1 MDFLTPMQKSDK
13 EFVGQYIC
21 SGAHGIVVT
30 EKRTLTRSLKS
41 SHICAR
47 VLIINWFFYTHM
59 VSRWRRKLREAS
71 EQAAIN
77 SNVWRSQ
84 KKKNSTV
91 WRGGIM
97 VITFGSI
104 VLSSILLN
112 LILYKLATQQ
122 EYAVMRNLP
131 SDLGED
137 RADQDLQRV
146 WSSLYYICSQLG
158 QRKHGGWPNGPN
170 ARSLEFHGNFYRPGL
185 LDRPASER
193 SHMSLNGFLR
203 RNEKLRLRVVHS
215 CLAMLVF
222 VR

>member
-84 KKKNSTV
+84 KKKKKLNRLTRRHNGHNFWKHSIIFHSIEPYSIQTSHSAGV
-91 WRGGIM
+91 CCHEKSAEWLGRG
-97 VITFGSI
+97 
-104 VLSSILLN
+104 SS
-112 LILYKLATQQ
+112 
-122 EYAVMRNLP
+122 
-131 SDLGED
+131 
-137 RADQDLQRV
+137 
-146 WSSLYYICSQLG
+146 
-158 QRKHGGWPNGPN
+158 
-170 ARSLEFHGNFYRPGL
+170 RSRS
-185 LDRPASER
+185 PAS
-193 SHMSLNGFLR
+193 L
-203 RNEKLRLRVVHS
+203 K
-215 CLAMLVF
+215 
-222 VR
+222 